1 MIGWLSRFPHLLAS
15 AALFAALSA
24 DPASGQSTGTI
35 DGTVVDAA
43 DGQPIAAA
51 QVFIEALGLG
61 VVTDADGRYSIPD
74 VPAGSHELSAQ
85 IVGYLTATEDVTV
98 SAGQGTTANL
108 QLSFTALELDE
119 LVVTGTSAEASAAE
133 LPYSVEVVARR
144 ELEQQGS
151 PLVVELVKALSLSH
165 GVVGERQSWYNANE
179 IAAVPETV
187 ANVNLRG
194 LGASRTLVLLNGRRQ
209 VYLPARLIGGRYV
222 DVNAF
227 PSIAIDRIE
236 VLKEGA
242 SAIYGSD
249 AVAGVANF
257 LTRGDFEGLEMTG
270 SHEYF
275 AGAGD
280 TNVGGIWGRGLG
292 SGSNMVVSAE
302 YLTREQL
309 TPEEREWA
317 LHPYIPGAGA

>member
-1 MIGWLSRFPHLLAS
+1 MAGWLSRFPHMLAS
-15 AALFAALSA
+15 VALLAALST

-43 DGQPIAAA
+43 NGQPIAAA

-98 SAGQGTTANL
+98 SAGQATTADL
-108 QLSFTALELDE
+108 QLNFTALELDE

-179 IAAVPETV
+179 IGSRSPGDRGQREPARPRRVP
-187 ANVNLRG
+187 G
-194 LGASRTLVLLNGRRQ
+194 TLVLLNGRRQ

-222 DVNAF
+222 DINAF

-236 VLKEGA
+236 DPEG
-242 SAIYGSD
+242 GRLGHLR
-249 AVAGVANF
+249 VGCGG
-257 LTRGDFEGLEMTG
+257 RGRQLP
-270 SHEYF
+270 HPRRLR
-275 AGAGD
+275 GAGD
-280 TNVGGIWGRGLG
+280 DRLPRVLRGRRRHERRRYLG
-292 SGSNMVVSAE
+292 TAAWEAAPTWSYPPN
-302 YLTREQL
+302 T
-309 TPEEREWA
+309 
-317 LHPYIPGAGA
+317 